1 MKHPIALAL
10 AMTATVCCVANAGP
24 NIVNNGDFALGGL
37 GWNLTRASS
46 GSILDYLAG
55 PPSCAGFGANQGLDD
70 TISQSL
76 ATVPGNLYSI
86 SFKLNVGTIHL
97 GGNDNGNDFHAA
109 FGGSTLFS
117 ATNIAQQDYTTYEF
131 TVVAGATFTELA
143 FSGRNG
149 PNYSKLTEVV
159 VQNISP
165 VLTASLVAS
174 PGSINLIWPTN
185 AVGFKLMQTTSLP
198 PSAWSEVTN
207 EPTVSN
213 TNFSVALPAGWTN
226 GFFRL
231 LKPVAGGKSHQD
243 IAL

>member
-1 MKHPIALAL
+1 MKYHTKLVLAL
-10 AMTATVCCVANAGP
+10 LATVCCVANAST
-24 NIVNNGDFALGGL
+24 NLVNNGDFALGGS

-46 GSILDYLAG
+46 GSILDYLPG

-70 TISQSL
+70 TISQTL

-86 SFKLNVGTIHL
+86 SFRLSVGTVHL

-109 FGGSTLFS
+109 FGGSMLFS
-117 ATNIAQQDYTTYEF
+117 ATNITQQDYTTYAF
-131 TVVAGATFTELA
+131 TAVAGAAATDLA

-165 VLTASLVAS
+165 VISVGLPASS
-174 PGSINLIWPTN
+174 GSINLRWPTN
-185 AVGFKLMQTTSLP
+185 AVGFELMQTTNLL
-198 PSAWSEVTN
+198 PSAWSAVTN
-207 EPTVSN
+207 EPSVIN
-213 TNFSVALPAGWTN
+213 TNFSVTLPAGLTN

-231 LKPVAGGKSHQD
+231 LKPA
-243 IAL
+243 AP